1 MCIVSKIKKNEFSTL
16 KDSLSKRLG
25 SKPEFYS
32 PKILIDSL
40 IKNKLHRKKKYILEN
55 YVFLKHD
62 KFLNKGT
69 LNTIKYLK
77 GIDFV
82 LPFFNSSQNE
92 IINFI
97 KKCKDNENKL
107 GYLSQSFFE
116 LVNNKNIEFST
127 GPFSKFVGALIE
139 VQKNKIKVLVNNYL
153 VSINSQ
159 KTIVF

>member
-1 MCIVSKIKKNEFSTL
+1 M
-16 KDSLSKRLG
+16 
-25 SKPEFYS
+25 
-32 PKILIDSL
+32 
-40 IKNKLHRKKKYILEN
+40 
-55 YVFLKHD
+55 
-62 KFLNKGT
+62 
-69 LNTIKYLK
+69 NTIKYLK